1 MTSAYLAETL
11 AIEGPDAIAFAQAQ
25 LSSRVDDIPTG
36 QWRFSAWLDAKGRV
50 IALFHVARIAD
61 DRLLLLLR
69 GGRAQ
74 DIVDAMKRYVFRS
87 KVTLTA
93 FAPRALSTGAAMNM
107 HEVAH
112 SDAHT
117 SFGCDTHSFVIGEAS
132 DDAWHLP
139 QLHMGWPWLPD
150 DALNQL
156 LPPMISLHHL
166 QAVSVDKGC
175 YPGQEIVARLH
186 YRGGN
191 KRHMHS
197 VVLSRQVAA
206 GTVWRNE
213 ERESLRLLDVA
224 MQNNQCIA
232 LAVVADDVVEGLH
245 DNTLEVVHE
254 KVSVTFNER
263 WPN

>member
-1 MTSAYLAETL
+1 MSSPYLAETL

-74 DIVDAMKRYVFRS
+74 DIVDAMKRFVFRS

-93 FAPRALSTGAAMNM
+93 FAARALSTGPAMNL
-107 HEVAH
+107 HDVEH
-112 SDAHT
+112 NDART
-117 SFGCDTHSFVIGEAS
+117 MLGCDTHSLVIGEAS

-166 QAVSVDKGC
+166 QAVSIDKGC

-206 GTVWRNE
+206 GTVWRTD
-213 ERESLRLLDVA
+213 ERETLRLLDVVTH
-224 MQNNQCIA
+224 NHQCIA
-232 LAVVADDVVEGLH
+232 LAVVADELIEGLR
-245 DNTLEVVHE
+245 DNTLEIAHE
-254 KVSVTFNER
+254 KVCVTFSER

>member
-1 MTSAYLAETL
+1 MTSPYLAETF

-25 LSSRVDDIPTG
+25 LSSRIDDIAPG

-69 GGRAQ
+69 GGRAR
-74 DIVDAMKRYVFRS
+74 DIVDAMKRFVFRS

-107 HEVAH
+107 HTIEH
-112 SDAHT
+112 TDAHT
-117 SFGCDTHSFVIGEAS
+117 ALGCDTHSMIIGQAS
-132 DDAWHLP
+132 DDAWRLP
-139 QLHMGWPWLPD
+139 QVHMGWPWLPD

-166 QAVSVDKGC
+166 QAVAIDKGC

-197 VVLSRQVAA
+197 VVLSRHVAA
-206 GTVWRNE
+206 GTVWRND
-213 ERESLRLLDVA
+213 ERETLRLLDVVT
-224 MQNNQCIA
+224 QNDECIA
-232 LAVVADDVVEGLH
+232 LAVVADDLLESLS
-245 DNTLEVVHE
+245 DNHLAIAQEQVD
-254 KVSVTFNER
+254 VTFSER